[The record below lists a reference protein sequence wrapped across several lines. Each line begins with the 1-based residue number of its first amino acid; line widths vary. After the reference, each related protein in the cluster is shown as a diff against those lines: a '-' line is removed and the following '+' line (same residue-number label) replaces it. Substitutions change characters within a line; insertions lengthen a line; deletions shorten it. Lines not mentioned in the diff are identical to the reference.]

1 MLKKYASEL
10 EIGDIIHS
18 GDKVVGL
25 MKAKNMTCIMWS
37 NNTITSF
44 GKNSSGGDQGGQF
57 QVVSA
62 KTITKKEA
70 EAILNNITFS
80 DRYTII

>member
-10 EIGDIIHS
+10 EIGDMIHS
-18 GDKVVGL
+18 GEKVVGL

-37 NNTITSF
+37 DDTITCI
-44 GKNSSGGDQGGQF
+44 GKNSSGIELGGQYNI
-57 QVVSA
+57 VSA

-70 EAILNNITFS
+70 EYLLNNLPYS
-80 DRYTII
+80 NKYTII